1 LRRRLRS
8 AERRNDDAT
17 RLGSSRVKTPLSRVS
32 ASLCSV
38 TCRDQRRPACFDLG
52 FFRAALLR
60 LWVLRGALRPRLDTL
75 CAVAAISDKPGWAE
89 TGSSRVG
96 KGAMSNTFRYLAF
109 AASCLLLAPI
119 AAAAQTYP
127 SRQITL
133 IVPFA
138 PGGPADFLGR
148 LVGQKM
154 GEDLGQQIVVDNRP
168 GANTIIGAQAV
179 AKAAPDGYT
188 LLMAI
193 DGTLVMN
200 PFLYTKLAY
209 DPFRDFVPVSLLAL
223 VPSALVGNIDI
234 PVNSIKELVDQE
246 KAKPGTFQIGISTPT
261 SQVNVGLL
269 NMMAGTNFGIVPYRG
284 GTTQITGI
292 LAGDIP
298 LGMESINVAR
308 PLWRD
313 KRLKILGLVSA
324 QRLSLAPEIA
334 TIAETFPGYDL
345 GIWQSIVTPAG
356 TPGAVVNVLHAAI
369 RKVLA
374 MPEVREKLLAAGIEP
389 ASSATPQEFAAF
401 IRSQADTRAKVIAA
415 VGMKLD

>member
-1 LRRRLRS
+1 MI
-8 AERRNDDAT
+8 NM
-17 RLGSSRVKTPLSRVS
+17 SRFMHGVFS
-32 ASLCSV
+32 
-38 TCRDQRRPACFDLG
+38 
-52 FFRAALLR
+52 
-60 LWVLRGALRPRLDTL
+60 
-75 CAVAAISDKPGWAE
+75 AAILLMAA
-89 TGSSRVG
+89 
-96 KGAMSNTFRYLAF
+96 GAS
-109 AASCLLLAPI
+109 
-119 AAAAQTYP
+119 AQPYP

-133 IVPFA
+133 VVPFA

-154 GEDLGQQIVVDNRP
+154 SEDLGAQIVVDNRP

-179 AKAAPDGYT
+179 AKASPDGYT

-200 PFLYTKLAY
+200 PFLYSKLPY
-209 DPFRDFVPVSLLAL
+209 DPFKDFAPISLLAL
-223 VPSALVGNIDI
+223 VPSALVGNVDI
-234 PVNSIKELVDQE
+234 PVSSMRELVEQE
-246 KAKPGTFQIGISTPT
+246 KAKPGTYQIGISTPT

-269 NMMAGTNFGIVPYRG
+269 NMMAGTAFGMVPYRG

-298 LGMESINVAR
+298 LGMESINVSL

-313 KRLKILGLVSA
+313 GKLKMLGLVSA
-324 QRLSLAPEIA
+324 QRLSLAPEIP

-345 GIWQSIVTPAG
+345 GIWQSMVAPAG
-356 TPGAVVNVLHAAI
+356 TPVEVISKLHGSI

-374 MPEVREKLLAAGIEP
+374 MPDVREKLAAAGIEP
-389 ASSATPQEFAAF
+389 ANSETPAEFSAF
-401 IRSQADTRAKVIAA
+401 IRSQAQTRAKVIQA